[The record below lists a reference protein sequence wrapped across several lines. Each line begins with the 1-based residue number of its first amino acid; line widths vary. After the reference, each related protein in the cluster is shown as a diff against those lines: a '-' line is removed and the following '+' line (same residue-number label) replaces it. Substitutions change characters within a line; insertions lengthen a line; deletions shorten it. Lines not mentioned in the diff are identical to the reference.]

1 MATPAAT
8 ITMTMREADRLK
20 TIQAVVDRMLRV
32 GQAAQRLGI
41 SRRQVERIVQRY
53 VAEGAAGLVSRKRGR
68 PSNHQLAPGNAERAI
83 TLIRE
88 RYADF
93 GPTLASEKLLECHG
107 LTIGKDT
114 VRVLMTAAGLWT
126 PRKQRAAKVH
136 QPRNR
141 RGCLGELIQI
151 DGSDHAW
158 FEDRAPTCTLLV
170 FIDDATSRL
179 MQLRFVPTE
188 SSFAYFEA
196 TRGYLE
202 AHGKPVAFYSDKASI
217 FRPVTKPEFSER
229 GVTQFGRVL
238 YELNIDIMCAN
249 TSQAK
254 GRVERANQTLQDRL
268 VKELR
273 LRGISTLEAG
283 NAFAPHFIADFNGR
297 FAKSPRRDFDAHRP
311 LRADE
316 DLDLTF
322 TWREQRKVSLSLT
335 LNYAREI
342 YMLADT
348 AGNRRLIQRYI
359 DVYEYPD
366 GRIEVRAGGR
376 ALPHVR
382 YDKLPQI
389 DTAAVVEN
397 KRLDHALRAAQ
408 AIQAQRDDRRS
419 TPSRTNQGQPP
430 RPRAAVPGT
439 SNSRQFNVQD
449 FEQALRKACKSM
461 TPLSSASTTAARPS
475 TR

>member
-1 MATPAAT
+1 
-8 ITMTMREADRLK
+8 
-20 TIQAVVDRMLRV
+20 
-32 GQAAQRLGI
+32 
-41 SRRQVERIVQRY
+41 
-53 VAEGAAGLVSRKRGR
+53 
-68 PSNHQLAPGNAERAI
+68 
-83 TLIRE
+83 
-88 RYADF
+88 
-93 GPTLASEKLLECHG
+93 
-107 LTIGKDT
+107 
-114 VRVLMTAAGLWT
+114 
-126 PRKQRAAKVH
+126 
-136 QPRNR
+136 
-141 RGCLGELIQI
+141 
-151 DGSDHAW
+151 
-158 FEDRAPTCTLLV
+158 
-170 FIDDATSRL
+170 
-179 MQLRFVPTE
+179 
-188 SSFAYFEA
+188 
-196 TRGYLE
+196 
-202 AHGKPVAFYSDKASI
+202 
-217 FRPVTKPEFSER
+217 
-229 GVTQFGRVL
+229 
-238 YELNIDIMCAN
+238 MCAN

-376 ALPHVR
+376 ALPYVR

-397 KRLDHALRAAQ
+397 KRLDH
-408 AIQAQRDDRRS
+408 
-419 TPSRTNQGQPP
+419 
-430 RPRAAVPGT
+430 
-439 SNSRQFNVQD
+439 
-449 FEQALRKACKSM
+449 C
-461 TPLSSASTTAARPS
+461 AARGAGDPGAA
-475 TR
+475 R

>member
-1 MATPAAT
+1 MAAGTAT
-8 ITMTMREADRLK
+8 ITMTMREADRVK

-41 SRRQVERIVQRY
+41 SRRQVERLVRRY
-53 VAEGAAGLVSRKRGR
+53 AAEGAAGLVSRKRGR
-68 PSNHQLAPGNAERAI
+68 PSNHQLAPGTAERAI
-83 TLIRE
+83 ALIRE

-107 LTIGKDT
+107 LAVGKDT
-114 VRVLMTAAGLWT
+114 VRVLMMAAGLWI
-126 PRKQRAAKVH
+126 PRKQRAAKLH

-141 RGCLGELIQI
+141 RACLGELIQI

-158 FEDRAPTCTLLV
+158 FEERAAACTLLV

-196 TRGYLE
+196 SRGYLE

-217 FRPVTKPEFSER
+217 FRPVTKPEFGER
-229 GVTQFGRVL
+229 GMTQFGRAL

-254 GRVERANQTLQDRL
+254 GRVERANLTLQDRL

-273 LRGISTLEAG
+273 LRNISTLEAA

-297 FAKSPRRDFDAHRP
+297 FAKPPRRDFNAHRP
-311 LRADE
+311 LRAEE
-316 DLDLTF
+316 DLDLIF
-322 TWREQRKVSLSLT
+322 TWREQRKVSRSLT

-348 AGNRRLIQRYI
+348 AGNRRLIQRFI

-366 GRIEVRAGGR
+366 GRIEVRADGR

-382 YDKLPQI
+382 YDRLPQI
-389 DTAAVVEN
+389 DTAAIVEN
-397 KRLDHALRAAQ
+397 KRLGHALRAAQ
-408 AIQAQRDDRRS
+408 AIQAQRDDRRC

-430 RPRAAVPGT
+430 RPETAAPGT
-439 SNSRQFNVQD
+439 SHPSQFKVQD
-449 FEQALRKACKSM
+449 FEQALRMSRKA
-461 TPLSSASTTAARPS
+461 TPRSSVASIKAMHQA
-475 TR
+475 

>member
-1 MATPAAT
+1 
-8 ITMTMREADRLK
+8 MTMREADRLK
-20 TIQAVVDRMLRV
+20 TVQAVVDRMLRV
-32 GQAAQRLGI
+32 GQAALRLGL
-41 SRRQVERIVQRY
+41 SRRQMERLVERYTADGV
-53 VAEGAAGLVSRKRGR
+53 AGLVSRKRGR
-68 PSNHQLAPGNAERAI
+68 PSNHQLDPGTAERA
-83 TLIRE
+83 TALIRE
-88 RYADF
+88 RYPDF
-93 GPTLASEKLLECHG
+93 GPTLACEKLRECHG
-107 LTIGKDT
+107 LILAKET
-114 VRVLMTAAGLWT
+114 VRVLMMAAGLWT
-126 PRKQRAAKVH
+126 PRRQRAPKIH

-141 RGCLGELIQI
+141 RDCLGELIQI

-158 FEDRAPTCTLLV
+158 FEERSPACTLLV

-217 FRPVTKPEFSER
+217 FRPVTKPEFGER
-229 GVTQFGRVL
+229 GVTQFGRAL

-249 TSQAK
+249 SSQAK

-283 NAFAPHFIADFNGR
+283 NAFAGHFMADFNGR
-297 FAKSPRRDFDAHRP
+297 FAKSPRRDFNAHRP

-322 TWREQRKVSLSLT
+322 TWRELRKVSLSLT

-366 GRIEVRAGGR
+366 GRIEVRAGGG
-376 ALPHVR
+376 ALPYVR

-397 KRLDHALRAAQ
+397 KRLGHALRAAQ
-408 AIQAQRDDRRS
+408 AIQAQRDDRRC

-439 SNSRQFNVQD
+439 RNPRQFNVQD

-461 TPLSSASTTAARPS
+461 TPLSTASTTATRPS
-475 TR
+475 KAR

>member
-1 MATPAAT
+1 M
-8 ITMTMREADRLK
+8 
-20 TIQAVVDRMLRV
+20 
-32 GQAAQRLGI
+32 
-41 SRRQVERIVQRY
+41 SRRQVERLVDRY
-53 VAEGAAGLVSRKRGR
+53 VDEGPSGLASRRRGR
-68 PSNHQLAPGNAERAI
+68 PSNNQLAPSVASRAI
-83 TLIRE
+83 AIIRE

-93 GPTLASEKLLECHG
+93 GPTLAAEKLQECHG
-107 LTIGKDT
+107 VVLSKET
-114 VRVLMTAAGLWT
+114 VRALMVSAGLWI
-126 PRKQRAAKVH
+126 PRRQRAPKIH

-141 RGCLGELIQI
+141 RDCLGELIQI

-158 FEDRAPTCTLLV
+158 FEERAPACTLLV

-217 FRPVTKPEFSER
+217 FRPVTKPEFSDR
-229 GVTQFGRVL
+229 GVTQFGRAL

-254 GRVERANQTLQDRL
+254 GRVERANLTLQDRL

-273 LRGISTLEAG
+273 LRGISTREAA

-297 FAKSPRRDFDAHRP
+297 FAKAPRRDFNVHRP

-316 DLDLTF
+316 DLELIF
-322 TWREQRKVSLSLT
+322 PWREQRKVSLSLT

-366 GRIEVRAGGR
+366 GRIEVRAGKG
-376 ALPHVR
+376 ALPYVR
-382 YDKLPQI
+382 
-389 DTAAVVEN
+389 
-397 KRLDHALRAAQ
+397 
-408 AIQAQRDDRRS
+408 
-419 TPSRTNQGQPP
+419 
-430 RPRAAVPGT
+430 
-439 SNSRQFNVQD
+439 
-449 FEQALRKACKSM
+449 
-461 TPLSSASTTAARPS
+461 
-475 TR
+475 